1 MPMNRPLPLNAGP
14 MIAGLMVAGLM
25 VAGLM
30 VIGLAGPAR
39 AQDARAHVWQ
49 CGEHRLSVVFSG
61 EAAEME
67 TGGRRIALR
76 QTVTA
81 SGARYEAVDDPG
93 TWIWNKGRDLTA
105 SLAGTELPPCTPE
118 EEEAAGFT
126 ARGNEPGWR
135 VDLSG
140 EDARIRLQ
148 DGTDE
153 TLPLPEPEDL
163 ADGRRYLL
171 EGGAVL
177 TVTDGLCHDTM
188 TGLPHP
194 ARASLT
200 WEGREMQGCAGAP
213 WDLLA
218 GAEWQVEDIAGTGV
232 IDNSHVTIAFEDARA
247 AGSGG
252 CNRWFAAVNLTG
264 EGLSFGP
271 AGSTMMACPEALM
284 QQERRFFEALA
295 GVSGFEIDETGALLL
310 TSGGETVLRARR

>member
-1 MPMNRPLPLNAGP
+1 MPMTRPMLLAAAL
-14 MIAGLMVAGLM
+14 IVAGL
-25 VAGLM
+25 AQ
-30 VIGLAGPAR
+30 PAR
-39 AQDARAHVWQ
+39 SQEARTYVWQ
-49 CGEHRLSVVFSG
+49 CGDHRLSVVFDD
-61 EAAEME
+61 E
-67 TGGRRIALR
+67 TAQMDADGRQVTLR

-81 SGARYEAVDDPG
+81 SGARYEAPDDPG

-105 SLAGTELPPCTPE
+105 SLAGTELPPCVPE
-118 EEEAAGFT
+118 EDDAEGFT

-140 EDARIRLQ
+140 EDARIRVQ

-153 TLPLPEPEDL
+153 TLPLPEAEQT
-163 ADGRRYLL
+163 AGGRRYAL
-171 EGGAVL
+171 EGGGVL

-213 WDLLA
+213 RELLE
-218 GAEWQVEDIAGTGV
+218 GAEWQVEDVGGGGI
-232 IDNSHVTIAFEDARA
+232 IDNSHITIAFEGDRA
-247 AGSGG
+247 AGSAG

-264 EGLSFGP
+264 EGMTFGP

-284 QQERRFFEALA
+284 QQERRFLEALA
-295 GVSGFEIDETGALLL
+295 GVSGFDIDETGALLL
-310 TSGGETVLRARR
+310 KAGDATVVRARR